1 MPHGTK
7 VLFVGIPVMPVGT
20 RLPLV
25 ASFPALVR
33 NALAWM
39 TPGPE
44 SRRPGR
50 MVDGWT
56 SRTCGFAKDPAGG
69 GLVAFSLT
77 SAETSDLRR
86 TEEVH
91 GEPLGRPFAAA
102 TTLVAMAAL
111 LLLVEWG
118 LFHRRLTE

>member
-25 ASFPALVR
+25 ASFPALMR

-44 SRRPGR
+44 SRRPGQ

-56 SRTCGFAKDPAGG
+56 SRTCGFVKDPAGG
-69 GLVAFSLT
+69 LIPFSVT

-86 TEEVH
+86 TEDVQ
-91 GEPLGRPFAAA
+91 GEPIGRPYAAA
-102 TTLVAMAAL
+102 TVLVAIAAL